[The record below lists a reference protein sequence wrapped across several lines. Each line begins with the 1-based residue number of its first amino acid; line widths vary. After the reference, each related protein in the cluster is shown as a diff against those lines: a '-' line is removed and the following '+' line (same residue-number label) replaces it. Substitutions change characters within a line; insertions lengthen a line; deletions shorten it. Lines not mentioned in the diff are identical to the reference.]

1 MTEPHFLEN
10 VKFTELCMQTLKNVA
25 EFKAS
30 VRAIMRDDG
39 MEKILK
45 VLPRTFE
52 MTDGWI
58 EESRGMRDKAQSTD
72 LNVMARLVEENGDK
86 THSVLFA
93 SQIVLIRSYSYFL
106 LARCIKVT

>member
-1 MTEPHFLEN
+1 
-10 VKFTELCMQTLKNVA
+10 MQTLKNVT

-93 SQIVLIRSYSYFL
+93 S
-106 LARCIKVT
+106 

>member
-1 MTEPHFLEN
+1 
-10 VKFTELCMQTLKNVA
+10 
-25 EFKAS
+25 
-30 VRAIMRDDG
+30 MRDHG

-58 EESRGMRDKAQSTD
+58 EESRGMIDKAQSTD

-86 THSVLFA
+86 TNSVLFA
-93 SQIVLIRSYSYFL
+93 SQIVLIRSYSYYL
-106 LARCIKVT
+106 LAKCIKVSY

>member
-1 MTEPHFLEN
+1 
-10 VKFTELCMQTLKNVA
+10 MQTLKNVC

-58 EESRGMRDKAQSTD
+58 EESRGARDKA
-72 LNVMARLVEENGDK
+72 
-86 THSVLFA
+86 
-93 SQIVLIRSYSYFL
+93 
-106 LARCIKVT
+106 